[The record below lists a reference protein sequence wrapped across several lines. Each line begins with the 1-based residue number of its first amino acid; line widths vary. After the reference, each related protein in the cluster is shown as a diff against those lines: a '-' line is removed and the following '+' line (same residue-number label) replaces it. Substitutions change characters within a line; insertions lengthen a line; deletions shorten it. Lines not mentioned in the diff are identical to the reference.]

1 MSPKC
6 ASGEGWIGIRELGF
20 NLAGTFG
27 DLVLDGGEL
36 HGNLNRGPG
45 LHRTAEIIERIEPG
59 ANPVRGPLMLDEAA
73 TEHER
78 QRKIHYA
85 SGNGSGFTA
94 GFGTSAR
101 GRFRPQAMHDETN
114 APAGRA
120 LLRVAIRLVRLR
132 AKGRRP
138 GEGKHVVIERLR
150 HQNGR
155 ENGAQREH
163 SGYADA
169 RHRGWKAQSP
179 SYARQGDKTRRPAC
193 ASMHSACATI
203 KDVIN
208 PMSNSISSLR
218 EEDIREQER
227 QNPSEAESSFGDIL
241 NQFEQ
246 THSHEAPGEQGREAT
261 VVAINDDNVFFDIG
275 QKTEGIMPAAA
286 LRDDKGPIAVK
297 PGDVIQVGVKGRNEE
312 GYYELSLIRID
323 RPKDWSGLQK
333 AFDEKLTI
341 SGIVT
346 AVIKGGLSVD
356 VGMRAFMPAS
366 RSGARDVPEMQTLVG
381 QEIPCRIIKLDTEKD
396 DIVVD
401 RRVVLEE
408 ERARAREAKLSGL
421 EAGMVV
427 HGTVRSLLD
436 YGAFIDIGGVD
447 GMLHVADISHGR
459 VNKPSDALSV
469 GQELDVKILK
479 VDPAKK
485 RISLGLKQLQPD
497 PWSTAAERFH
507 TGDRVKG
514 TVARVTD
521 FGAFVQLEPG
531 LDGLIHL
538 SEMSWSK
545 KVRKPSDL
553 LKPGDTVEVV
563 VLGVNPADKRISLG
577 LKQAL
582 GDPWDEVE
590 SKYPVGAVVEG
601 PITQLKQFG
610 AFVQVTENVE
620 GMIHVGDIVS
630 DKRINHPQDELK
642 VGQVVRAVVLE
653 NDREKRRLRLGLKQL
668 APTPVDEYIAEHKQ
682 GDEVT
687 GRVTDVNRGRAT
699 IELGEGV
706 HGACT
711 LVEKEQKQ
719 DRRSG
724 GPVDVSA
731 LSSMLASKWKGGN
744 NAAPGASEAEPK
756 SEGLKPGQIRS
767 FKIARL
773 DTEKKKIE
781 LELVS

>member
-1 MSPKC
+1 
-6 ASGEGWIGIRELGF
+6 
-20 NLAGTFG
+20 
-27 DLVLDGGEL
+27 
-36 HGNLNRGPG
+36 
-45 LHRTAEIIERIEPG
+45 
-59 ANPVRGPLMLDEAA
+59 
-73 TEHER
+73 
-78 QRKIHYA
+78 
-85 SGNGSGFTA
+85 
-94 GFGTSAR
+94 
-101 GRFRPQAMHDETN
+101 
-114 APAGRA
+114 
-120 LLRVAIRLVRLR
+120 
-132 AKGRRP
+132 
-138 GEGKHVVIERLR
+138 
-150 HQNGR
+150 
-155 ENGAQREH
+155 
-163 SGYADA
+163 
-169 RHRGWKAQSP
+169 
-179 SYARQGDKTRRPAC
+179 
-193 ASMHSACATI
+193 
-203 KDVIN
+203 
-208 PMSNSISSLR
+208 MSNPISSLR
-218 EEDIREQER
+218 EEDVRESER

-246 THSHEAPGEQGREAT
+246 THSHEAAPGEQGREAT
-261 VVAINDDNVFFDIG
+261 VVAVNDDNVFFDIG
-275 QKTEGIMPAAA
+275 QKTEGVMPAAD
-286 LRDDKGPIAVK
+286 LRDDKGPIPVK
-297 PGDVIQVGVKGRNEE
+297 PGDVILVGVKGRNEE
-312 GYYELSLIRID
+312 GYYQLSLIKVD

-341 SGIVT
+341 SGMVT

-366 RSGARDVPEMQTLVG
+366 RSGARDIPEMQTLVG
-381 QEIPCRIIKLDTEKD
+381 QEIACRIIKLDTEKE

-408 ERARAREAKLSGL
+408 ERAKAKEEKLSGL
-421 EAGMVV
+421 QAGMVV

-459 VNKPSDALSV
+459 VNKPSDALTV

-485 RISLGLKQLQPD
+485 RISLGLKQLQAD
-497 PWSTAAERFH
+497 PWTTATDRYH

-521 FGAFVQLEPG
+521 FGAFVELEPG

-545 KVRKPSDL
+545 KIRKPAEM

-563 VLGVNPADKRISLG
+563 VLSVSPSDKRISLG

-590 SKYPVGAVVEG
+590 KNFPVGAVVEG
-601 PITQLKQFG
+601 PVTQLKQFG

-620 GMIHVGDIVS
+620 GMIHVGDIVNE
-630 DKRINHPQDELK
+630 KRINHPQDELK
-642 VGQVVRAVVLE
+642 VGQVVRAMVLE

-668 APTPVDEYIAEHKQ
+668 VPTALDEYISEHKQ

-687 GRVTDVNRGRAT
+687 GRVAEINRGRAT

-706 HGACT
+706 HAMCA
-711 LVEKEQKQ
+711 LAAEKEHKQ
-719 DRRSG
+719 DQKS

-731 LSSMLASKWKGGN
+731 LSSMLTSKWKGSGGGT
-744 NAAPGASEAEPK
+744 APAESAPRD
-756 SEGLKPGQIRS
+756 EGLKAGQIRS
-767 FKIARL
+767 FKIAKL
-773 DTEKKKIE
+773 DAEKKKIE
-781 LELVS
+781 LEPA